1 MAERL
6 TAIFADQIADA
17 ALSDG
22 LMKVVAD
29 DTKLQVKVEADGAI
43 TFDAVN
49 KGLQI
54 ETDGSTIQVNGSNDL
69 EVKDGGITEP
79 KLAASNSPT
88 TGYFL
93 QWNGS
98 ALTWADVDTNAVMDD
113 DVICNE
119 IPSGLINSS
128 NVTYTIANTPVAG
141 TVTVY
146 LNGLFQAPGT
156 GLDYTISGTTITF
169 AKAPRTNSELYVCYI
184 KV

>member
-6 TAIFADQIADA
+6 TAIFADQIADL

-29 DTKLQVKVEADGAI
+29 DTKMQIRLELDGAI
-43 TFDAVN
+43 SFDAVN
-49 KGLQI
+49 KGLQV
-54 ETDGSTIQVNGSNDL
+54 EVDDSTLQVNVSNDL

-79 KLAASNSPT
+79 KLDVSNAPV

-93 QWNGS
+93 QWDGS
-98 ALTWADVDTNAVMDD
+98 DLTWADPNSGAVLDSE
-113 DVICNE
+113 VICNE
-119 IPSGLINSS
+119 IPAGLINSS
-128 NVTYTIANTPVAG
+128 NVTYTIANAPVAG

-156 GLDYTISGTTITF
+156 GKDYTISGQTITF

-184 KV
+184 EA